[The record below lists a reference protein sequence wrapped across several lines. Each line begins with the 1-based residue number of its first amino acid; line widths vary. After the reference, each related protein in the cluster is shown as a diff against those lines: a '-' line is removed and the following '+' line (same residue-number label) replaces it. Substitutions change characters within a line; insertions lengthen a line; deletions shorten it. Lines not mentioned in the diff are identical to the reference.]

1 MSTKFTIYDSSKVHM
16 YGDVFD
22 SENISLNI
30 VNPDFVNLSITND
43 NLLGVQNQYVN
54 IKLNKI
60 ELEKICKEYLSWKS
74 KNNDQSL

>member
-74 KNNDQSL
+74 KNND

>member
-22 SENISLNI
+22 SENITLNI

-43 NLLGVQNQYVN
+43 KLLGIQNKHVN
-54 IKLNKI
+54 IKINRI
-60 ELEKICKEYLSWKS
+60 DLEKLCKEYLSWKS
-74 KNNDQSL
+74 KNHD

>member
-1 MSTKFTIYDSSKVHM
+1 MSTKFTIYDSSQVHM

-43 NLLGVQNQYVN
+43 NLLGIQNQNVN
-54 IKLNKI
+54 IKINKI
-60 ELEKICKEYLSWKS
+60 ELEKICKEYLSWKT
-74 KNNDQSL
+74 KND

>member
-22 SENISLNI
+22 SENITLNI

-43 NLLGVQNQYVN
+43 SLLGIQNQNVN
-54 IKLNKI
+54 IKINRI
-60 ELEKICKEYLSWKS
+60 DLEKLCNEYLIWKS
-74 KNNDQSL
+74 KNND

>member
-54 IKLNKI
+54 IKIDCSL
-60 ELEKICKEYLSWKS
+60 
-74 KNNDQSL
+74 KNY